1 MMCKKVMYKYIEKID
16 KYYWK
21 EIIIFLLL
29 LIATEIFLIEKLKI
43 GETGATLIGGAL
55 GFFVSMVT
63 ISVTIK
69 DSSKNTFI
77 NTITIARKEYMAT
90 LRKVVSEFCASAESK
105 DNTKLIELSYQ
116 LKMFMNPN
124 GKPDDNSNNKPDD
137 TTNGKTENT
146 DGYWDREAI
155 KLIDEIIQAAQT
167 EQAEDKKRHISK
179 FIRLMQ
185 LWFALEWNG
194 MTEESKHGIMDDD
207 DKKNLQKK
215 YYLEYKTWI
224 KQEYNE

>member
-1 MMCKKVMYKYIEKID
+1 ME
-16 KYYWK
+16 WK
-21 EIIIFLLL
+21 EIIS
-29 LIATEIFLIEKLKI
+29 LIGRE
-43 GETGATLIGGAL
+43 ATLIGIVATFIASIINIVKTQKL
-55 GFFVSMVT
+55 SN
-63 ISVTIK
+63 
-69 DSSKNTFI
+69 KNTFI
-77 NTITIARKEYMAT
+77 NTITIARKEYIAT

-105 DNTKLIELSYQ
+105 NNNNTRLIELSYH

-124 GKPDDNSNNKPDD
+124 DNSNNKPDD

-185 LWFALEWNG
+185 LWFALEWHG
-194 MTEESKHGIMDDD
+194 MTEESKHGIMDND

-215 YYLEYKTWI
+215 YYLEYKTWV

>member
-1 MMCKKVMYKYIEKID
+1 MDRNNTTNI
-16 KYYWK
+16 
-21 EIIIFLLL
+21 LLKGIVI
-29 LIATEIFLIEKLKI
+29 LIVPAIAIVALGKI
-43 GETGATLIGGAL
+43 GLTEAQAIFIVGVFTVITAANQIRA
-55 GFFVSMVT
+55 SN
-63 ISVTIK
+63 K
-69 DSSKNTFI
+69 KTFI
-77 NTITIARKEYMAT
+77 NTITIARKEYIAT

-105 DNTKLIELSYQ
+105 DNNNTRLIELSYH

-124 GKPDDNSNNKPDD
+124 GKPNDNSNNKPDD

-155 KLIDEIIQAAQT
+155 KLIDESIQAAQT

-185 LWFALEWNG
+185 LWFALEWHG

-215 YYLEYKTWI
+215 YYLEYKTWV

>member
-1 MMCKKVMYKYIEKID
+1 MDRNNTTNI
-16 KYYWK
+16 
-21 EIIIFLLL
+21 LLKGIVI
-29 LIATEIFLIEKLKI
+29 LIVPAIAIVALGKI
-43 GETGATLIGGAL
+43 GLTEAQAIFIVGVFTVITAANQIRA
-55 GFFVSMVT
+55 SN
-63 ISVTIK
+63 K
-69 DSSKNTFI
+69 KTFI
-77 NTITIARKEYMAT
+77 NTITIARKEYIAT

-105 DNTKLIELSYQ
+105 DNNNTRLIELSYH

-124 GKPDDNSNNKPDD
+124 GKPNDNSNNKPDD

-155 KLIDEIIQAAQT
+155 KLIDEIIQTAQT

-185 LWFALEWNG
+185 LWFALEWHG

-215 YYLEYKTWI
+215 YYLEYKTWV